1 MLKRYQQLTGI
12 SLRPMLVNTLW
23 VALDALFALV
33 PYLLVFQLLSVL
45 IADNQLPETWPYYC
59 LAIAVCVLVR
69 MVMIRI
75 ANLKQS
81 YLATLVGEKTR
92 NGLLSKLTNI
102 PMGRLL
108 SIDLGTLNNTL
119 LKDVDHV
126 EHAFSHVVSHLMA
139 VLCTLSVILLGLAYF
154 DWRLA
159 LSMAAGI
166 PLACGAFYWLN
177 KASLNSKAQLYQAGD
192 ELTDTIFDY
201 IAGIKILRVHGCAG
215 GEILSL
221 DEKSKSARDAH
232 LSFEKRATL
241 APAAFIVLAES
252 GFALL
257 ISLGIYWVLDGQV
270 TVSVLLLFLL
280 LSTQFYRPI
289 MQAGILISQWQF
301 FQSAMDRVAG
311 VLAEPELD
319 NITDS
324 ASKQSSNN
332 GSNPFSGV
340 ELTNVSFAYQ
350 QQQVLSQVSFTVKP
364 NTVTAIVG
372 PSGSGK
378 STLIHLLARFW
389 DVQSGQILLSGQP
402 INSLTQTQIAQL
414 VSVVFQQVYLFDDSI
429 LNNLTMGNPSIS
441 TDEIERCC
449 QMASCWEFI
458 QSLPQGLDTQ
468 VGEGGTKLSGGEKQ
482 RISIARALLK
492 QSPLILLDEAT
503 AALDAENELKVKQ
516 AVSHLVENKTV
527 IMVAHNLS
535 SITHV
540 DQIVVMNSGKVESV
554 GQHEALLSSCET
566 YQVLWRD
573 HQSSTSWCL

>member
-1 MLKRYQQLTGI
+1 MLKRYQQLTGGA
-12 SLRPMLVNTLW
+12 LRPMVVNTLW

-33 PYLLVFQLLSVL
+33 PYLLVFQSLSVL
-45 IADNQLPETWPYYC
+45 IADNQLPETWPYSC

-69 MVMIRI
+69 IVMIRI
-75 ANLKQS
+75 ANLRQS
-81 YLATLVGEKTR
+81 YLAMLVGEKTR
-92 NGLLSKLTNI
+92 SGLLSKLTNI

-126 EHAFSHVVSHLMA
+126 EHAFSHVVSHLMG
-139 VLCTLSVILLGLAYF
+139 VLCTLSVILLGLVYF

-177 KASLNSKAQLYQAGD
+177 KASLTSKAQLYQAGD

-201 IAGIKILRVHGCAG
+201 IAGIKTLRAHGCAG

-221 DEKSKSARDAH
+221 DEKSKSARDTH
-232 LSFEKRATL
+232 LAFEKRATL

-257 ISLGIYWVLDGQV
+257 ISLGIFWVLDGQV
-270 TVSVLLLFLL
+270 TVSNLLLFLL

-301 FQSAMDRVAG
+301 FQSATDRVAG
-311 VLAEPELD
+311 VLAEPDLD
-319 NITDS
+319 NITHS
-324 ASKQSSNN
+324 SSNESSNN

-350 QQQVLSQVSFTVKP
+350 QQQVLNQVSFTVKP

-389 DVQSGQILLSGQP
+389 DVQSGEILLSEQP
-402 INSLTQTQIAQL
+402 IHGLNQTRIAQL

-429 LNNLTMGNPSIS
+429 LNNLTMGNQSIS
-441 TDEIERCC
+441 NDEIERCC

-535 SITHV
+535 SIIHV
-540 DQIVVMNSGKVESV
+540 DQIVVMNDGKVEAI

-566 YQVLWRD
+566 YQALWRD
-573 HQSSTSWCL
+573 HQSSTSWSL